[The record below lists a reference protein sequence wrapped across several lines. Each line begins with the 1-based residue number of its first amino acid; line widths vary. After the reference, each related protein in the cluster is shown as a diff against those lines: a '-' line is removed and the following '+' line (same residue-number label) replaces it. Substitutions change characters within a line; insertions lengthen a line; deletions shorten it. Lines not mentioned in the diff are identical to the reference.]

1 MRAVNDPK
9 GEALYMSGY
18 MQQTISLLKQ
28 GKSQDLPIAA
38 ILVNPKTK
46 QVLLTAHDT
55 RISTKHPLN
64 HAIML
69 LLRQLPSLLP
79 SRMDSANTTSNK
91 DDTQYYANM
100 YDVYTTHEPC
110 QMCCMAL
117 VHSRIRR
124 LIFWKG
130 MDTGAKALG
139 WMKGDDTELLNHRYM
154 CFEGIPGALSEDA
167 ELEDLGSQVYV

>member
-1 MRAVNDPK
+1 MK
-9 GEALYMSGY
+9 GY
-18 MQQTISLLKQ
+18 MQQTISLLKL
-28 GKSQDLPIAA
+28 GKSEDLPIAA
-38 ILVNPKTK
+38 ILVNPKTG
-46 QVLLTAHDT
+46 QVLLTSHDT

-64 HAIML
+64 HSIML

-79 SRMDSANTTSNK
+79 SRMDSATITS
-91 DDTQYYANM
+91 DEEDTQYYANM
-100 YDVYTTHEPC
+100 YDVYITHEPC

-130 MDTGAKALG
+130 MDTGARALG
-139 WMKGDDTELLNHRYM
+139 WMKGDETELLNHRYM

-167 ELEDLGSQVYV
+167 EIEDLGSQVHV